1 LDELGHGMLTD
12 FGLSKDGAAWLSNWR
27 IMVELRGC
35 STYTDCLVA
44 VDGEVLSRLVFCI
57 FLFGLKIVGLY

>member
-1 LDELGHGMLTD
+1 MVLDELGHGMLTD
-12 FGLSKDGAAWLSNWR
+12 FGLSKDGAAWLSNR

-44 VDGEVLSRLVFCI
+44 VDGEVQKTC